1 MSYPE
6 GVALYL
12 GAVLGTGV
20 LGLPALTADTAGP
33 ASLLAWGGIALLS
46 APLAAMFAALAAR
59 HPDAGGIS
67 TFARRAFGPRAAAV
81 TGWWFYIGVP
91 LGGVPAAALF
101 AGAYVAAAVG
111 AGHATAVGAGS
122 ALFLT
127 AVAAN
132 LVGLRLSGRLQLVLS
147 GLLVVLLVVAV
158 TFSAS
163 HAQSSN
169 LHPFAPHGWDAIA
182 PAALLLVWS
191 FTGWEAVTHLAGEF
205 AHPARDVRR
214 ATTTAV
220 VAIGVLYLAVAAA
233 TILVLG
239 PTAGGTDAPLA
250 LLLSQAFGGSATTVA
265 AVVAVIGTMNTWLA
279 SFAKLGAALGRD
291 GVLPAWL
298 AHGSR
303 VGEVP
308 RRSLITVAAL
318 SAAAL
323 LALGISDVSVRP
335 AVLLATAC
343 FVAVYAIAAA
353 AGVRLLPPGA
363 GRRCA
368 ILSLL
373 VALVL
378 VWTAG
383 WYVLW
388 PATLAGGAL
397 WYLGSRHRGLDADGA
412 SPSGPP
418 LSRELAAPAG
428 WESSPHWQRREFRR
442 AGRALVRDLLAAL
455 PA

>member
-1 MSYPE
+1 MSSTTLATTASSRPHRVSYPE

-265 AVVAVIGTMNTWLA
+265 AVVAVIVTFGTMNTWLA

-368 ILSLL
+368 IVSLL

-378 VWTAG
+378 AWTAG
-383 WYVLW
+383 WYLLW

-397 WYLGSRHRGLDADGA
+397 WYLGSRHRGQPAATGRTAGSSA
-412 SPSGPP
+412 SGTSANTN
-418 LSRELAAPAG
+418 EVA
-428 WESSPHWQRREFRR
+428 
-442 AGRALVRDLLAAL
+442 
-455 PA
+455 

>member
-1 MSYPE
+1 MAVIYRKLSILPFSDGWILSYARYVSSNAQAATVSPRAHRVSYPE

-20 LGLPALTADTAGP
+20 LGLPALAADTAGP
-33 ASLLAWGGIALLS
+33 AALLAWGGVALLS
-46 APLAAMFAALAAR
+46 APLAATFAALAAR

-67 TFARRAFGPRAAAV
+67 TFARRAFGRRAAAV
-81 TGWWFYIGVP
+81 TGWWFYLGVP

-111 AGHATAVGAGS
+111 AGHATAVVAGG

-127 AVAAN
+127 AVIAN
-132 LVGLRLSGRLQLVLS
+132 LVGLRLSGRLQLLLS
-147 GLLVVLLVVAV
+147 GLLIVLLVAAVA
-158 TFSAS
+158 FSAP

-182 PAALLLVWS
+182 PTALLLVWS

-214 ATTTAV
+214 ATATAV

-233 TILVLG
+233 TALILG
-239 PTAGGTDAPLA
+239 PVAGRTDAPLA
-250 LLLSQAFGGSATTVA
+250 LLLSQAFGGSATSVA
-265 AVVAVIGTMNTWLA
+265 AVVAVVVTFGTMNTWLA

-303 VGEVP
+303 AGEVP
-308 RRSLITVAAL
+308 RRSLIAVAAL
-318 SAAAL
+318 SMAAL
-323 LALGISDVSVRP
+323 LALGIGGLSVRP
-335 AVLLATAC
+335 ALLLTTAC

-368 ILSLL
+368 TVSLL
-373 VALVL
+373 LALVL
-378 VWTAG
+378 AWTAG
-383 WYVLW
+383 WYLLW

-397 WYLGSRHRGLDADGA
+397 WYVGSRHR
-412 SPSGPP
+412 
-418 LSRELAAPAG
+418 
-428 WESSPHWQRREFRR
+428 QRDDTI
-442 AGRALVRDLLAAL
+442 VR
-455 PA
+455 